1 MRPANGS
8 KTETLSRAQAGA
20 TAMAIASVSVKSPEK
35 FCRHSDW
42 RSCPMSIRARR
53 LAVVVSWIGHPLV
66 FVTISVGIVLTTQV
80 ASRAAIPLLA
90 ALFLSLIAPMGLL
103 LFFGVRSGRWADAD
117 VSVREERK
125 RFYPIAIPLSALGTI
140 VMWLANTPRSILRG
154 GVITLLLLIASAI
167 VNHWSK
173 ISLHTLFATYCTV
186 ILFRVNIFCGL
197 VALVLGGLV
206 CVWRVLSSREYVSE
220 NISGIAL
227 GTVGGIAT
235 AWMSI

>member
-1 MRPANGS
+1 MS
-8 KTETLSRAQAGA
+8 ILSR
-20 TAMAIASVSVKSPEK
+20 
-35 FCRHSDW
+35 
-42 RSCPMSIRARR
+42 RR
-53 LAVVVSWIGHPLV
+53 LAVIVSWIGHPLA

-140 VMWLANTPRSILRG
+140 VMGLANTPRSILRG
-154 GVITLLLLIASAI
+154 GVITLLLLIAAAI

-173 ISLHTLFATYCTV
+173 ISLHTLLRLYSSVFLFGGN
-186 ILFRVNIFCGL
+186 ILCGSASL
-197 VALVLGGLV
+197 FLQDLF
-206 CVWRVLSSREYVSE
+206 
-220 NISGIAL
+220 SGCEF
-227 GTVGGIAT
+227 
-235 AWMSI
+235 

>member
-1 MRPANGS
+1 MAR
-8 KTETLSRAQAGA
+8 A
-20 TAMAIASVSVKSPEK
+20 TAMAIASVWVKSPEK
-35 FCRHSDW
+35 FCRHSDC

-103 LFFGVRSGRWADAD
+103 LFFGVRSGRWGDAD

-140 VMWLANTPRSILRG
+140 VMWLANAPRYILRG
-154 GVITLLLLIASAI
+154 GMITLLLLIAAAI
-167 VNHWSK
+167 INYWSK
-173 ISLHTLFATYCTV
+173 VSLHTLFATYCTV
-186 ILFRVNIFCGL
+186 ILFRVNIFCGSA
-197 VALVLGGLV
+197 ALILAGLV
-206 CVWRVLSSREYVSE
+206 FWSRLLLSRHTISE
-220 NISGIAL
+220 NISGVAL
-227 GTVGGIAT
+227 GSVGGIAT